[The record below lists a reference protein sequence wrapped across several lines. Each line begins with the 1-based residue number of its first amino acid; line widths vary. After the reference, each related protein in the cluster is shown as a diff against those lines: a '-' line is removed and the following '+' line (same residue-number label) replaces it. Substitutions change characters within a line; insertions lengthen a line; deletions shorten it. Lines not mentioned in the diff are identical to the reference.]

1 MEYVN
6 PIPLLKAHH
15 LRPQKDLGQNF
26 LVDADILSRIVECA
40 ELAPTAQVLEI
51 GAGLGSLTYFLA
63 QAAQQVTAIEI
74 DPDLL
79 AIARNTTAACENVIL
94 IEGDILQVDLG
105 NLHLMN
111 GYIVVANIPYY
122 ITSAIIRKLL
132 NSSEKPA
139 RMVLTIQEEVARR
152 ICAGPGDMSL
162 LALSVQVF
170 GTPQIVLTIPADAF
184 YPSPKVDSVTL
195 RIDLFQQPVIEEEKL
210 DTFFRLIKAGF
221 SQKRKMLRNTLSAGL
236 HLPRE
241 QVDALLTQAAI
252 DPQRRAQ
259 TLSLQEWG
267 TLTDY
272 YLALI

>member
-1 MEYVN
+1 
-6 PIPLLKAHH
+6 
-15 LRPQKDLGQNF
+15 
-26 LVDADILSRIVECA
+26 
-40 ELAPTAQVLEI
+40 
-51 GAGLGSLTYFLA
+51 
-63 QAAQQVTAIEI
+63 
-74 DPDLL
+74 
-79 AIARNTTAACENVIL
+79 
-94 IEGDILQVDLG
+94 VDLG
-105 NLHLMN
+105 NLHLMD

-132 NSSEKPA
+132 NSSEKPS

-170 GTPQIVLTIPADAF
+170 GTPEIVLTIPADAF

>member
-1 MEYVN
+1 MEYNN
-6 PIPLLKAHH
+6 PLPLLKAFR

-26 LVDADILSRIVECA
+26 LVDENILSHIVECA
-40 ELAPTAQVLEI
+40 DLSPTAQVLEI

-63 QAAQQVTAIEI
+63 QAARQVISVEI

-79 AIARNTTAACENVIL
+79 AIARHTTADCENVDL
-94 IEGDILQVDLG
+94 VQGDILQMDL
-105 NLHLMN
+105 NSLKLQDDF
-111 GYIVVANIPYY
+111 IVVANIPYY

-132 NSSEKPA
+132 NSTAKPA

-152 ICAGPGDMSL
+152 ICAEAGEMSL

-170 GTPQIVLTIPADAF
+170 GAPHIVLKIPAQAF

-195 RIDLFQQPVIEEEKL
+195 RVDLFQQPLIAEEKL
-210 DTFFRLIKAGF
+210 DTFFRLTKAGF

-236 HLPRE
+236 QLPRE
-241 QVDALLTQAAI
+241 EVDALLTGAAI

-259 TLSLQEWG
+259 TLTLQEWG
-267 TLTDY
+267 TLTDH
-272 YLALI
+272 YLAAV

>member
-1 MEYVN
+1 MDYNN
-6 PIPLLKAHH
+6 PLPLLKAFR

-26 LVDADILSRIVECA
+26 LVDENILSHIVECA
-40 ELAPTAQVLEI
+40 DLSPTAQVLEI

-63 QAAQQVTAIEI
+63 QAARQVTSVEI

-79 AIARNTTAACENVIL
+79 AIARHTTVDCKNVDL
-94 IEGDILQVDLG
+94 VQGDILQMDL
-105 NLHLMN
+105 NSLKLQDDF
-111 GYIVVANIPYY
+111 IVVANIPYY

-132 NSSEKPA
+132 NSTAKPA

-152 ICAGPGDMSL
+152 ICAEAGEMSL

-170 GTPQIVLTIPADAF
+170 GAPHIVLKIPAQAF

-195 RIDLFQQPVIEEEKL
+195 RVDLFQQPLIAEEKL
-210 DTFFRLIKAGF
+210 DTFFRLTKAGF

-236 HLPRE
+236 QLPRE
-241 QVDALLTQAAI
+241 EVDALLTGAAI

-259 TLSLQEWG
+259 TLTLQEWG
-267 TLTDY
+267 TLTDH
-272 YLALI
+272 YLAAV

>member
-1 MEYVN
+1 MDYNN
-6 PIPLLKAHH
+6 PLPLLKAFR

-26 LVDADILSRIVECA
+26 LVDENILSRIVECA
-40 ELAPTAQVLEI
+40 DLSPTAQVLEI

-63 QAAQQVTAIEI
+63 QAARQVTSVEI

-79 AIARNTTAACENVIL
+79 AIARHTTADYENVDL
-94 IEGDILQVDLG
+94 VQGDILQMDL
-105 NLHLMN
+105 NSLKLQDDF
-111 GYIVVANIPYY
+111 IVVANIPYY

-132 NSSEKPA
+132 NSTAKPA

-152 ICAGPGDMSL
+152 ICAEAGEMSL

-170 GTPQIVLTIPADAF
+170 GAPHIVLKIPAQAF

-195 RIDLFQQPVIEEEKL
+195 RVDLFQQPLIAEEKL
-210 DTFFRLIKAGF
+210 DTFFRLTKAGF

-236 HLPRE
+236 QLPRE
-241 QVDALLTQAAI
+241 EVDALLTGAAI

-259 TLSLQEWG
+259 TLTLQEWG
-267 TLTDY
+267 TLTDH
-272 YLALI
+272 YLAAV

>member
-1 MEYVN
+1 MQYNN
-6 PIPLLKAHH
+6 PLPLLKAFR

-26 LVDADILSRIVECA
+26 LVDENILSRMVECA

-63 QAAQQVTAIEI
+63 QAARQVTAVEI

-79 AIARNTTAACENVIL
+79 AIARHTTANCENVDL
-94 IEGDILQVDLG
+94 VQGDILQIDMSS
-105 NLHLMN
+105 LHLTD
-111 GYIVVANIPYY
+111 GFIVVANIPYY
-122 ITSAIIRKLL
+122 ITSAIIRKML
-132 NSSEKPA
+132 NNPEKPA
-139 RMVLTIQEEVARR
+139 RMVLTIQEEVAQR
-152 ICAGPGDMSL
+152 ICAKAGEMSL

-170 GTPQIVLTIPADAF
+170 GDPQIVLKIPAEAF

-195 RIDLFQQPVIEEEKL
+195 RVDLFQQPAIAEEKL
-210 DTFFRLIKAGF
+210 DTFFRLTKAGF

-259 TLSLQEWG
+259 TLSMQEWG
-267 TLTDY
+267 TLTDQ
-272 YLALI
+272 YLALS

>member
-1 MEYVN
+1 MQYNN
-6 PIPLLKAHH
+6 PLPLLKAFR

-26 LVDADILSRIVECA
+26 LVDENILSRMVECA

-63 QAAQQVTAIEI
+63 QAAWQVTAVEI

-79 AIARNTTAACENVIL
+79 AIARHTTGHCENVNL
-94 IEGDILQVDLG
+94 IQGDILQIDMSS
-105 NLHLMN
+105 LHLTD
-111 GYIVVANIPYY
+111 GFIVVANIPYY
-122 ITSAIIRKLL
+122 ITSAIIRKML
-132 NSSEKPA
+132 NNPEKPA
-139 RMVLTIQEEVARR
+139 RMVLTIQEEVAHR
-152 ICAGPGDMSL
+152 ICAKAGEMSL

-170 GTPQIVLTIPADAF
+170 GDARIVLKIPAEAF

-195 RIDLFQQPVIEEEKL
+195 RVDLFQQPLIAEEKL
-210 DTFFRLIKAGF
+210 DTFFRLTKAGF

-241 QVDALLTQAAI
+241 QVDTLLTQAAI

-259 TLSLQEWG
+259 TLSMQEWG
-267 TLTDY
+267 TLTDQ
-272 YLALI
+272 YLALS

>member
-26 LVDADILSRIVECA
+26 LVDADILSHIVNCA
-40 ELAPTAQVLEI
+40 EVPSDAQVLEI
-51 GAGLGSLTYFLA
+51 GAGLGSLTFFLA

-105 NLHLMN
+105 NLHLMDS
-111 GYIVVANIPYY
+111 YIVVANIPYY

-170 GTPQIVLTIPADAF
+170 GTPEIVLTIPADAF

>member
-1 MEYVN
+1 MQYNN
-6 PIPLLKAHH
+6 PLPLLKAFR

-26 LVDADILSRIVECA
+26 LVDENILSRMVECA

-63 QAAQQVTAIEI
+63 QAARQVTAVEI

-79 AIARNTTAACENVIL
+79 AIARHTTVHCENVNL
-94 IEGDILQVDLG
+94 IQGDILQIDMSS
-105 NLHLMN
+105 LHLTD
-111 GYIVVANIPYY
+111 GFIVVANIPYY
-122 ITSAIIRKLL
+122 ITSAIIRKML
-132 NSSEKPA
+132 NNPEKPA
-139 RMVLTIQEEVARR
+139 RMVLTIQEEVAQR
-152 ICAGPGDMSL
+152 ICAKAGEMSL

-170 GTPQIVLTIPADAF
+170 GDARIVLKIPAEAF

-195 RIDLFQQPVIEEEKL
+195 RVDLFQRPAIAEEKL
-210 DTFFRLIKAGF
+210 DTFFRLTKAGF

-259 TLSLQEWG
+259 TLSMHEWG
-267 TLTDY
+267 TLTDQ
-272 YLALI
+272 YLALS